1 MSETNKEMKYIKSKT
16 DEKMKP
22 NKQKNTVNQLFYL
35 LYGKTAIW
43 SISYAAKMLVAK
55 TLTAKM
61 LMEKIL
67 NRQPPSSTFLHG
79 SLIIQVS
86 EQASPPQRS
95 LPWTTDPL
103 VLPSKSFYYT
113 ALYN

>member
-1 MSETNKEMKYIKSKT
+1 MSETNEEMKYIKSKT
-16 DEKMKP
+16 NEKMKP
-22 NKQKNTVNQLFYL
+22 NKQKNTQSTNYL

-67 NRQPPSSTFLHG
+67 NRQPPSSTVLHG
-79 SLIIQVS
+79 SLITQVS
-86 EQASPPQRS
+86 EQTSPPQRS

-113 ALYN
+113 ALYY